1 MPHRVLR
8 VGLVMAMASAWVL
21 AGCSQAAAGAT
32 EVVVHE
38 TVFDITVM
46 PDTVPAGKV
55 TFVVSN
61 PSLMRHEFLV
71 IKNNKPPA
79 DLPLWPN
86 GRVNED
92 VVDIIDTIEDVPPHG
107 SGNLTLDLDPGR
119 YVLICNL
126 PSHYMQGMH
135 AELVVTGAGG
145 AVPTM
150 EPTSTPTPMST
161 PTASPSGSGGGS

>member
-1 MPHRVLR
+1 MHRR
-8 VGLVMAMASAWVL
+8 LVHLPLILVMASAWTL
-21 AGCSQAAAGAT
+21 AACSPVAAGAT

-38 TVFDITVM
+38 TVFDITLM
-46 PDTVPAGKV
+46 PDTVPAGKI

-71 IKNNKPPA
+71 IKSNRAPT

-92 VVDIIDTIEDVPPHG
+92 VVDIINTIEDVPPHG
-107 SGNLTLDLDPGR
+107 SGSLTLTLDPGR

-126 PSHYMQGMH
+126 PEHYGQGMH
-135 AELVVTGAGG
+135 AELVVTDNGS
-145 AVPTM
+145 VPTM
-150 EPTSTPTPMST
+150 IPTSSPTPG
-161 PTASPSGSGGGS
+161 SGSSS